1 MKKSDVVVSIY
12 LARSDKKLTAQQ
24 VKNLL
29 QSELEKSNKKLE
41 DWDQMVNTS
50 IANAIVKNIGS
61 TRGELS
67 IEFLIRDIDL
77 ILKRIS

>member
-1 MKKSDVVVSIY
+1 MKKSDIVVSIY
-12 LARSDKKLTAQQ
+12 LARSDEKPTAQQ

-50 IANAIVKNIGS
+50 IANAIVRNIGS

-67 IEFLIRDIDL
+67 IEFLVRDIDL